1 MLIEEMSPKIYKWQ
15 KRNKNNNKHNF
26 TKYVAGAGANMVFF
40 CRILS
45 YTTIHVYFFL
55 YFAYFRDV
63 PKKTVDPRRDIDR
76 TLQLFESS

>member
-40 CRILS
+40 
-45 YTTIHVYFFL
+45 VEF
-55 YFAYFRDV
+55 
-63 PKKTVDPRRDIDR
+63 
-76 TLQLFESS
+76 